1 MCGAI
6 RQTDGRHTGGG
17 AQRGISMPYLY
28 CPSKDWMSEHV
39 QGRRSILFIVHDA
52 GTDQRETGITV
63 WPENLAG
70 IKFGGLALKG
80 CELYL
85 AD

>member
-1 MCGAI
+1 M
-6 RQTDGRHTGGG
+6 
-17 AQRGISMPYLY
+17 LY
-28 CPSKDWMSEHV
+28 
-39 QGRRSILFIVHDA
+39 
-52 GTDQRETGITV
+52 TV

>member
-1 MCGAI
+1 MYNLE
-6 RQTDGRHTGGG
+6 R
-17 AQRGISMPYLY
+17 
-28 CPSKDWMSEHV
+28 
-39 QGRRSILFIVHDA
+39 LFVLA
-52 GTDQRETGITV
+52 YTV

-70 IKFGGLALKG
+70 IKFGGSALKS